1 MFEAIIILSLV
12 FVTGLQWFTIIT
24 YKERFER
31 IGKIIKKIQK
41 TKEDKGHTHE
51 RESQPRYIGGD
62 MDIVYK
68 GERAS
73 VKAHIYP
80 RKIK

>member
-1 MFEAIIILSLV
+1 MFEAIVILSLV

-31 IGKIIKKIQK
+31 IGRIIKKIQQSK
-41 TKEDKGHTHE
+41 SDIGHTHE
-51 RESQPRYIGGD
+51 SESPRYIGGD

-68 GERAS
+68 GEKAS